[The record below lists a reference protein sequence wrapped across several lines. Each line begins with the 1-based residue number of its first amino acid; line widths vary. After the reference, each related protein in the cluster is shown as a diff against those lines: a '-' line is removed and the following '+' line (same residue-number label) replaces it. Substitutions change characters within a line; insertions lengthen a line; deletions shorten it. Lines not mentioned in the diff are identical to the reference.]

1 LAEKDGNSTAQHLL
15 GFMYATGIGNA
26 VEADQGAVRSL
37 INWELMA
44 GIIVSYVRGIGG
56 KHKK

>member
-26 VEADQGAVRSL
+26 VEADQGAVKSHTSG
-37 INWELMA
+37 ELMA
-44 GIIVSYVRGIGG
+44 GIIVSYVRSIGR